1 LKTIRFVFFSRIFFI
16 PNLTKKSS
24 KYFKG
29 NLKTIGQDELTTKFK
44 QAHNALWG
52 GGELDP
58 AAAFD
63 ELDKLIFCKIWDEKN
78 PRKKLYNSRC

>member
-1 LKTIRFVFFSRIFFI
+1 LNEPV
-16 PNLTKKSS
+16 KSY

-63 ELDKLIFCKIWDEKN
+63 EFRINHAPALQGRQCFFDL
-78 PRKKLYNSRC
+78 LL